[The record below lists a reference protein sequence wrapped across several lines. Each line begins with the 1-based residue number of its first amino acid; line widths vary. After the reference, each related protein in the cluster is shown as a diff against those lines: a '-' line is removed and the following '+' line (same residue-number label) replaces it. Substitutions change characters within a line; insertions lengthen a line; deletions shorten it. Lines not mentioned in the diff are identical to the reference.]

1 MIPTEYLLPIG
12 LVGSLNKRIIF
23 PIAKHTADKLTGI
36 TQKESQEQ
44 WEIFDKYITKPVE
57 TITTPV
63 ESKVVETIIDTVLR
77 KPVPSHVKP
86 SKGISLKKDVITL
99 GTTAIDSTWKKKNVD
114 DKLLN
119 QLLKA
124 RKETLGETTTGK
136 W

>member
-36 TQKESQEQ
+36 TPKESQEQ
-44 WEIFDKYITKPVE
+44 WDKYITKPVE

-63 ESKVVETIIDTVLR
+63 ESKVVETIIDR

-99 GTTAIDSTWKKKNVD
+99 GTTEIDPTWKKKNVD

-136 W
+136 R